1 MLELRGVSGGYGPV
15 LAARDIS
22 FSVAS
27 GETMAL
33 IGRNGAGKT
42 TTLRLVSGVIHPT
55 AGEVRWKGE
64 IVNPLIPEDRVKAGI
79 VLVPE
84 GRGIFGALSV
94 EENLRMG
101 AFGYRPRRQEL
112 AERLEDV
119 YSLLPIL
126 KDRRPQAGG
135 SLSGGEQQM
144 LAIGRALMS
153 KAELLL
159 LDEPSLGLSPKM
171 VGHLYELL
179 RELKERG
186 VGFILVEQY
195 VQFALQLC
203 DSAVGLVKGEV
214 AIAGSPK
221 EFAERE
227 LADVYMGGHQLGETA
242 ASLVLE
248 ETV

>member
-1 MLELRGVSGGYGPV
+1 MLELRNVSGGYGQV
-15 LAARDIS
+15 LAARNIS
-22 FSVAS
+22 LSVAP
-27 GETMAL
+27 GQTLAL

-42 TTLRLVSGVIHPT
+42 TTLRLAAGVLAPS
-55 AGEVRWKGE
+55 AGQVLWNGDD
-64 IVNPLIPEDRVKAGI
+64 VTSLIPEDRVDRGI

-84 GRGIFGALSV
+84 GRGIFADLTV

-101 AFGYRPRRQEL
+101 AFGYRPGRQEL
-112 AERLEDV
+112 GEKLDDI
-119 YSLLPIL
+119 YDLLPVL
-126 KDRRPQAGG
+126 KDRRAQAGG

-153 KAELLL
+153 KAQVLL

-171 VGHLYELL
+171 VGHLYDLL
-179 RELKERG
+179 RQVKERG

-203 DSAVGLVKGEV
+203 DYAVGLVKGEV
-214 AIAGSPK
+214 AIAGLPK

-227 LADVYMGGHQLGETA
+227 LADVYMGGHALGDTA